1 MLQRHF
7 DGLCSIVKN
16 HGTLVRTFGRLG
28 EGQLDEDMYNAP
40 FHHVEQ
46 ARGKRSGACRASAR
60 GRRESRARAILVFL
74 KVLIVPRHG
83 NQYGIECT
91 EIYKLHIYKLHFPGR
106 GVGE

>member
-46 ARGKRSGACRASAR
+46 AGGSGQAR
-60 GRRESRARAILVFL
+60 VAPLREVVA
-74 KVLIVPRHG
+74 K
-83 NQYGIECT
+83 
-91 EIYKLHIYKLHFPGR
+91 
-106 GVGE
+106 GEREPSWFF